1 MNYNLSPNRKK
12 TPDKELY
19 EIQPFIH
26 SFSNNVD
33 KETPFKSYKI
43 PDVSPPANI
52 KPWAEFSMVS
62 GEFIMVY
69 KDQPEAWDC
78 VATCFFIDTA
88 NNIIEYIEVIWEI
101 LKPGGVWVN
110 LGPLLYHYSEVQ
122 SECSIELSYDELM
135 HVIKKFGFEIT
146 VFYFWLTNFLV

>member
-1 MNYNLSPNRKK
+1 
-12 TPDKELY
+12 
-19 EIQPFIH
+19 
-26 SFSNNVD
+26 
-33 KETPFKSYKI
+33 
-43 PDVSPPANI
+43 
-52 KPWAEFSMVS
+52 
-62 GEFIMVY
+62 MVY

-146 VFYFWLTNFLV
+146 VFYFWLTNSLV